1 MAEAD
6 PNITTTYQK
15 LYEHHRKRFP
25 KVSVL
30 NNYNEF
36 KDTAA
41 TCLCE
46 LLNLNEDEILE
57 NTDFWREINNFVTHI
72 PAYYNKKKGN
82 KSRMFGAHK
91 EYFSRE
97 FNIQQTAPDL
107 SNQGGIN
114 NIDSPPPPAL
124 NDGPIDSSE
133 AIDSK

>member
-1 MAEAD
+1 MAD
-6 PNITTTYQK
+6 LNITTSYAK

-46 LLNLNEDEILE
+46 LLNLEKDENLE
-57 NTDFWREINNFVTHI
+57 NSDFWREIDNFVNHI
-72 PAYYNKKKGN
+72 PTYYKKKKGN

-97 FNIQQTAPDL
+97 FNIQLTVPDL
-107 SNQGGIN
+107 SNQGDIP
-114 NIDSPPPPAL
+114 NIDSPPPPAV
-124 NDGPIDSSE
+124 NDEPIDSSE
-133 AIDSK
+133 EIESK